1 LEKEKNINYIFH
13 FAAHTSV
20 KKSKQNKKKTYNIN
34 VLGVENIIKSI
45 NQSKKKIFLF
55 FSSSS
60 HVYKFSKKK
69 ISERSILS
77 PISYYGKTKL
87 MAEKK
92 IRSNKN
98 KNFDYFIG
106 RIFSIYHKS
115 QKKPF
120 LYPSIKE
127 KIKKKS
133 KKIYIENGNC
143 IRDFSNA
150 EYIIRIILQVYKKR
164 LKGIFNIGSGKGISI
179 KNFVYKNINKKKQIY
194 SNSKINYSVAN
205 INKIKRAKIK
215 LV

>member
-1 LEKEKNINYIFH
+1 
-13 FAAHTSV
+13 
-20 KKSKQNKKKTYNIN
+20 
-34 VLGVENIIKSI
+34 
-45 NQSKKKIFLF
+45 
-55 FSSSS
+55 
-60 HVYKFSKKK
+60 
-69 ISERSILS
+69 
-77 PISYYGKTKL
+77 